1 MKPLREILS
10 KIRWDEEFGK
20 GRFEIGYDDHLE
32 KRIVR
37 IPFEEVVFEEGNP
50 FSFQIRN
57 PEGETVIIPYHRVRE
72 VYKDGNLIWQR
83 PHQAERQEN

>member
-10 KIRWDEEFGK
+10 KIRWDKEFGK

-37 IPFEEVVFEEGNP
+37 IPFEEVVFEEGNRY
-50 FSFQIRN
+50 SFQIRN
-57 PEGETVIIPYHRVRE
+57 PEGETVTIPYHRVRE
-72 VYKDGNLIWQR
+72 VHKDGNLIWQR
-83 PHQAERQEN
+83 PH